1 MYEIKPLVKVRKK
14 IFIPA
19 DKSISHRA
27 LIISSLAKGKTRIV
41 NFLISEDTLTTLE
54 CLKKIG
60 AGIKF
65 NKKKKEVVIDSGGL
79 FFKQRNK
86 ICLNAR
92 QSATTMRILSGV
104 LVGQKFPVYFDAEE
118 SLRRRPMK
126 RIIYPLSCMGAKI
139 TGRKMKG
146 EEYPPLEIFPVRTLK
161 GIRYKMPVA
170 SAQVKSAIIFA
181 SLYAEG
187 KTEIEERSV
196 SRDHTERMLKFFGAK
211 IKKKKGIIICQK
223 SLLVTPG
230 QIFIPADISSASF
243 FVALATL
250 IENSKIEI
258 KNVGI
263 NPTRLGFVNILK
275 KMGAKIKILNKK
287 NYFEPYADIVV
298 ESSRLKGIKIEENEI
313 PLMIDEIPLLFVCC
327 AFAKGETEILGL
339 KELKIKETDR
349 IYSMVYNLKRAGV
362 DIEALEYGN
371 NWKVKIKGI
380 KRIKPVLFKSFS
392 DHRTAMSLVIFGL
405 AAGERF
411 YIDDISCINKSFP
424 EFISLVESLK

>member
-1 MYEIKPLVKVRKK
+1 MYEIEPLVKVRKK

-41 NFLISEDTLTTLE
+41 NFLISEDTLATLE

-60 AGIKF
+60 VGIKF
-65 NKKKKEVVIDSGGL
+65 NKKKKEVMIDSGGL
-79 FFKQRNK
+79 FFKRTK
-86 ICLNAR
+86 KVCLNAH

-118 SLRRRPMK
+118 PLRRRPMR

-139 TGRKMKG
+139 IGKKIKD
-146 EEYPPLEIFPVRTLK
+146 EEYPPLEIFPVSTLK

-187 KTEIEERSV
+187 KTEIEERNL
-196 SRDHTERMLKFFGAK
+196 SRDHTERMLKLFGAK
-211 IKKKKGIIICQK
+211 IKKRKGVISCQK
-223 SLLVTPG
+223 NVLKTPG
-230 QIFIPADISSASF
+230 EIFIPYDLSSASF
-243 FVALATL
+243 FIALATL
-250 IENSKIEI
+250 VEGSKIEI

-298 ESSRLKGIKIEENEI
+298 ESSQLKGIKIEEKEI
-313 PLMIDEIPLLFVCC
+313 PLMIDEIPLLFVCG

-339 KELKIKETDR
+339 KELKVKETDR

-362 DIEALEYGN
+362 DIEALNYGN

-380 KRIKPVLFKSFS
+380 KRIRPVLFKSFS

-411 YIDDISCINKSFP
+411 SIDDICLLYTSPSP
-424 EFISLVESLK
+424 RD